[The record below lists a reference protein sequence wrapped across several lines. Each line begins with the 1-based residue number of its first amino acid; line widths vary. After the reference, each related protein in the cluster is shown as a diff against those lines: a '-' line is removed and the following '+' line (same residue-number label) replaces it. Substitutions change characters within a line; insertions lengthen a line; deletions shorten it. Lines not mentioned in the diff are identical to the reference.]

1 MPKRA
6 KKVKPSDSPLG
17 QSLVYI
23 PLHNENWALALSRG
37 YLGSPP
43 TEETVKDVQARYSPG
58 TIGFKEMPPSWALE
72 CDEPGAIVVLKATVP
87 GEQVTKKDGI
97 LFLPG
102 LTRITHVAE
111 AIFANQSELEN
122 FLASYA
128 PFPDVPAD
136 LIPCV
141 VSSQPGDLFAG
152 GASKEAIGEFQE
164 AAAGDFEDRD
174 AYCAWSA
181 GLVNL
186 MEKGGLDRELQ
197 DYFSSISGEQ
207 SAISF
212 INRVGQFLLALD
224 PDANEIDLGIWSA
237 VADSAMNFR
246 STHGFDRLR
255 LLESVETWLAGNGKS
270 DPKYSKWLDVAKDV
284 VSARRDPPPLG
295 DEGSLGQRAGLAF
308 LLAHEP
314 ETIEYLE
321 AGEKVKALV
330 YLLALAFQGYA
341 RSDAKFKKPLP
352 RMNGILSLAEAIEAG
367 SPCELAIQTGRLDKE
382 MNERDSFVLNGK
394 EIASR
399 ERPVSSFVL
408 KMRAHAVD
416 SGMQLLVDEN
426 LGRLFLDIG
435 GTGDLKI
442 FIDQEA
448 PPGSSLPVVRFWA
461 PLLEMKA
468 RTPGAAALRTLLEK
482 SWSTGCAL
490 GINSIGNKNVL
501 CAFVTQLSNTLDRDE
516 FDAHVASI
524 KEMATAV

>member
-1 MPKRA
+1 M
-6 KKVKPSDSPLG
+6 
-17 QSLVYI
+17 
-23 PLHNENWALALSRG
+23 
-37 YLGSPP
+37 
-43 TEETVKDVQARYSPG
+43 KDVQVRYSPG
-58 TIGFKEMPPSWALE
+58 TIGFEEMPPSWALE
-72 CDEPGAIVVLKATVP
+72 CDEPGAIVVLKAAVP
-87 GEQVTKKDGI
+87 GEQITKKDGI

-102 LTRITHVAE
+102 LTRITHVTE

-128 PFPDVPAD
+128 PFPDVPVD

-141 VSSQPGDLFAG
+141 VSSQPDDLFAG
-152 GASKEAIGEFQE
+152 GASKEAIEE
-164 AAAGDFEDRD
+164 LLEIVTVNFEERD
-174 AYCAWSA
+174 AYCGWGA

-186 MEKGGLDRELQ
+186 MEAGGLDRELQ
-197 DYFSSISGEQ
+197 DYFARISREQ

-212 INRVGQFLLALD
+212 TDRVEQLLLALD
-224 PDANEIDLGIWSA
+224 PSATEVDLGILSA
-237 VADSAMNFR
+237 VTNSAMNLR
-246 STHGFDRLR
+246 STQGFDRLR
-255 LLESVETWLAGNGKS
+255 LLESVEAWLSGKGKTDS
-270 DPKYSKWLDVAKDV
+270 KYSKWLDVAKDV

-314 ETIEYLE
+314 DTIEYLE

-341 RSDAKFKKPLP
+341 RCDAKFKKPIP
-352 RMNGILSLAEAIEAG
+352 KMDGILSVAEAIEAG
-367 SPCELAIQTGRLDKE
+367 SPCELTIQTGRLDKE
-382 MNERDSFVLNGK
+382 MNERDSFVLNGE
-394 EIASR
+394 EIAFR

-416 SGMQLLVDEN
+416 SGMQLLVDEK

-448 PPGSSLPVVRFWA
+448 PSGSSLPVVRFWA

-468 RTPGAAALRTLLEK
+468 RTPGAATLRTLLEK
-482 SWSTGCAL
+482 SWFTGCAL
-490 GINSIGNKNVL
+490 GINSLSDKNFL

-524 KEMATAV
+524 KEMVAAV